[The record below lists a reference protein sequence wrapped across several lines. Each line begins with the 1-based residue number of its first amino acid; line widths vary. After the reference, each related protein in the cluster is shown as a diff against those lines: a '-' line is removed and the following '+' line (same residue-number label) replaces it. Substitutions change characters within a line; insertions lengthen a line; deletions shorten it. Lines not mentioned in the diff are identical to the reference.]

1 MVSLFTQSALR
12 GSLQTAVRVQK
23 FQACYKLTR
32 IRLLPAVA
40 VPLYRSNKGIHSSNT
55 VP

>member
-12 GSLQTAVRVQK
+12 ASLQTAVRVQK

-32 IRLLPAVA
+32 IHLLPAVT
-40 VPLYRSNKGIHSSNT
+40 VPLCRKNKGIHSSK
-55 VP
+55 

>member
-12 GSLQTAVRVQK
+12 ASSQTAVRVQK

-40 VPLYRSNKGIHSSNT
+40 IVPFKTNGST
-55 VP
+55 VLIRFRK